1 VRRDPAMDSLLWKWS
16 KGQATSQADFAD
28 PRATATYDFCL
39 FAGTS
44 AALVDEVVIAPGAQH
59 WTQAGTRFTYRDPS
73 GTAGGIRKIRLGGS
87 ATDRAKIILTGKGA
101 GLPIAPPPLAGPVT
115 AQLENSDTSVCWSAS
130 YVGSQIVRDDQ
141 GGLKAKFKNP

>member
-1 VRRDPAMDSLLWKWS
+1 MRRDPAMDSLLWKWS

-59 WTQAGTRFTYRDPS
+59 WTQAGTGFTYRDPS

-101 GLPIAPPPLAGPVT
+101 ALPMAPLPLAGPIT
-115 AQLENSDTSVCWSAS
+115 AQLENGDTSVCWSAS
-130 YVGSQIVRDDQ
+130 YVGGQIVRDDQ